1 MREPGKSPSF
11 WDAFRDPRLALML
24 GLGFSSGLPN
34 PLTGSTMTAW
44 LDTFDVDMATIGFFA
59 WVHLPFNFKFVW
71 APVMDRFS
79 LPWGGRRRGW
89 MLLTQLVIL
98 VSVGVMGSFDPK
110 AAPWLVAGLAVWT
123 AFFTASQD
131 IAVDAFRTDLLPREE
146 RASGT
151 AIFVAAYRGALIVAG
166 AGALILSDHLPWST
180 VYWILAALM
189 SVGILTTLLSPEPE
203 TQAQA
208 PKTLVDAVWRPLK
221 ELVTRRDIGV
231 YLAIIMLYKA
241 GDVVAGHF
249 LIPFLTDTGFSRSEI
264 GAVFK
269 GLGLAATIFGA
280 LLGGGLVA
288 KWGLRRAL
296 IVFGVA
302 QAIANLLYCWLA
314 FAGKDYALMTTAITV
329 DHLMNGMGTAAFVAF
344 LMTLCDKRFTAM
356 QYAIFSSLMTV
367 PGRVLGGFSGFLQES
382 VGWPGF
388 FLTTIVLAAPAVL
401 LLSVVRIREPAP
413 AEPRGDGS
421 LMDGLFLGLAG
432 GFLALLLTHFAE
444 AGSRT
449 RRGTLAG
456 ALLQVALGACLV
468 YLAVRA

>member
-1 MREPGKSPSF
+1 MLSSRPVSSPGVAAVLARIF
-11 WDAFRDPRLALML
+11 DAA
-24 GLGFSSGLPN
+24 SGE
-34 PLTGSTMTAW
+34 
-44 LDTFDVDMATIGFFA
+44 DVVIDGVAA
-59 WVHLPFNFKFVW
+59 
-71 APVMDRFS
+71 DE
-79 LPWGGRRRGW
+79 RRHYAY
-89 MLLTQLVIL
+89 T
-98 VSVGVMGSFDPK
+98 K
-110 AAPWLVAGLAVWT
+110 
-123 AFFTASQD
+123 D
-131 IAVDAFRTDLLPREE
+131 IAV
-146 RASGT
+146 
-151 AIFVAAYRGALIVAG
+151 
-166 AGALILSDHLPWST
+166 
-180 VYWILAALM
+180 
-189 SVGILTTLLSPEPE
+189 
-203 TQAQA
+203 
-208 PKTLVDAVWRPLK
+208 
-221 ELVTRRDIGV
+221 
-231 YLAIIMLYKA
+231 
-241 GDVVAGHF
+241 
-249 LIPFLTDTGFSRSEI
+249 
-264 GAVFK
+264 
-269 GLGLAATIFGA
+269 
-280 LLGGGLVA
+280 
-288 KWGLRRAL
+288 
-296 IVFGVA
+296 GVA

-401 LLSVVRIREPAP
+401 LLSVVRIREPDP